1 MGAPNYTETPR
12 LDRLPEIGIRAPW
25 MCPQGWRSHLLQAA
39 PGFIFGRSI
48 RALCVPDTS
57 VELALIF
64 YHDGRSVFVA

>member
-1 MGAPNYTETPR
+1 MGAPNPTETPR
-12 LDRLPEIGIRAPW
+12 LDRLPEIGLRAPW
-25 MCPQGWRSHLLQAA
+25 MCPQGWRSHLIQGAL
-39 PGFIFGRSI
+39 GFVFRCSL